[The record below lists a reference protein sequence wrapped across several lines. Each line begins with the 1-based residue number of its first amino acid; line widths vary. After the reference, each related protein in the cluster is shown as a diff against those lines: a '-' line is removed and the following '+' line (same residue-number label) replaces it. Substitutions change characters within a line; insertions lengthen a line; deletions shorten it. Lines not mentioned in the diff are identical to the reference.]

1 MEKFYQ
7 TMLSNIRKHPLLQKI
22 IMGFTRYIP
31 IITFIVYSIL
41 LVYLLYT
48 QNTLLAKTLYKP
60 LASFLTVTL
69 LRKAINRKRPY
80 EAMAIDPLIE
90 HKQGESFPSRHTV
103 SAFAIALA
111 CLQVNSL
118 LGTIMLILA
127 FVVSCSRILSGVHYI
142 SDVLSAVI
150 IALIISFL

>member
-31 IITFIVYSIL
+31 IITFIVYS
-41 LVYLLYT
+41 
-48 QNTLLAKTLYKP
+48 
-60 LASFLTVTL
+60 FLIVTL
-69 LRKAINRKRPY
+69 LRKVINRKRPY

>member
-60 LASFLTVTL
+60 LASFLIVTL
-69 LRKAINRKRPY
+69 LRKVINRKRPY
-80 EAMAIDPLIE
+80 EAMAIDPLI
-90 HKQGESFPSRHTV
+90 
-103 SAFAIALA
+103 
-111 CLQVNSL
+111 
-118 LGTIMLILA
+118 
-127 FVVSCSRILSGVHYI
+127 
-142 SDVLSAVI
+142 
-150 IALIISFL
+150 

>member
-60 LASFLTVTL
+60 LASFLIVTL
-69 LRKAINRKRPY
+69 LRKVINRKRPY

-90 HKQGESFPSRHTV
+90 H
-103 SAFAIALA
+103 L
-111 CLQVNSL
+111 SL
-118 LGTIMLILA
+118 IHI
-127 FVVSCSRILSGVHYI
+127 
-142 SDVLSAVI
+142 
-150 IALIISFL
+150 

>member
-60 LASFLTVTL
+60 LASFLIVTL
-69 LRKAINRKRPY
+69 LRKVINRKRPY

-111 CLQVNSL
+111 CLQVKSL

>member
-1 MEKFYQ
+1 
-7 TMLSNIRKHPLLQKI
+7 
-22 IMGFTRYIP
+22 MGFTRYIP

-60 LASFLTVTL
+60 LASFLIVTL
-69 LRKAINRKRPY
+69 LRKVINRKRPY

-142 SDVLSAVI
+142 SDVQLPVDTNLDNPLNQSILTKQVLVYI
-150 IALIISFL
+150 NNKSWIKEID

>member
-60 LASFLTVTL
+60 LARVIREKGLDDV
-69 LRKAINRKRPY
+69 INRKSPCD
-80 EAMAIDPLIE
+80 AMVIFPSIE
-90 HKQGESFPSRHTV
+90 HREGETFPSRHTV